1 GGNSLEADVYAD
13 KVGAD
18 AIRYLYGSANPT
30 NDMRFG
36 MPLTDE
42 ARRKLIAFWNIYT
55 FFNTYACIDN
65 PDIANY
71 KLDEK
76 NLQITDKWLLQSIN
90 EFVEKS
96 DKNYAEFN
104 NFLVVKD
111 FEKLV
116 DDISNFYIRVN
127 RKRFWKSEEKE
138 DQMTAYWCLYY
149 AIKKLIQ
156 VMTPIIP
163 FLCEYIWQSGV
174 REIEKDEAESIMLA
188 GFACKINCSDFSD
201 VSKDVDVARQIITL
215 AQRLRNE
222 NQIKIKQ
229 PLKTLFVVGNAD
241 AKKATQSLNDI
252 ITSELNI
259 KQVLF
264 ETDNSKFND
273 EYLGVDFKKAGA
285 VLKGEVQRL
294 KTTLAEIDDDTMAK
308 AVLDYKSG
316 CVNVG
321 DFRGLASEIFTL
333 QSKPKSE
340 FVIIQDGGI
349 TVVLDTTIDETL
361 MLEGLFREVVRSA
374 QMLRKEA
381 NFRIEQRIL
390 INVTSESEDVNKM
403 LSMFK
408 SKLMEDVLAKDF
420 GNISNPDIVKT
431 IEIAGENVKF
441 ELKALD

>member
-1 GGNSLEADVYAD
+1 
-13 KVGAD
+13 
-18 AIRYLYGSANPT
+18 
-30 NDMRFG
+30 M
-36 MPLTDE
+36 
-42 ARRKLIAFWNIYT
+42 
-55 FFNTYACIDN
+55 
-65 PDIANY
+65 
-71 KLDEK
+71 
-76 NLQITDKWLLQSIN
+76 
-90 EFVEKS
+90 
-96 DKNYAEFN
+96 
-104 NFLVVKD
+104 
-111 FEKLV
+111 
-116 DDISNFYIRVN
+116 
-127 RKRFWKSEEKE
+127 
-138 DQMTAYWCLYY
+138 
-149 AIKKLIQ
+149 
-156 VMTPIIP
+156 
-163 FLCEYIWQSGV
+163 
-174 REIEKDEAESIMLA
+174 
-188 GFACKINCSDFSD
+188 
-201 VSKDVDVARQIITL
+201 
-215 AQRLRNE
+215 
-222 NQIKIKQ
+222 
-229 PLKTLFVVGNAD
+229 
-241 AKKATQSLNDI
+241 NDI